1 MTTIVGGRSAPTN
14 TRQRPK
20 VADPERKLAI
30 PSRRSATE
38 SRSST
43 ASAVQDASGQSTAAR
58 PELNR
63 REAILHTGG
72 ILAASA
78 CQPSC
83 SLATQQQSVSKGS
96 EYLSQSLESRVQEFT
111 LSNGLHFIV
120 LERSIAPIVSCHT
133 YADVGAFDEVDGQTG
148 IAHLLEHMAFKG
160 SPRIGTK
167 DYAKEA
173 PILEALDEVFY
184 CMKEA
189 GASGRVALAQKLNDQ
204 MQKLEE
210 QAAAFSIPNEFGA
223 TLSQAGAAGLN
234 ATTSH
239 DATRYFMA
247 MPANKLEL
255 WFALEAERF
264 RAPVFRE
271 LYSEKRVVFE
281 ERRMRVDDS
290 PMGKFQE
297 SFAAQAMTNNYRR
310 PVIGYP
316 ADLALLGRREVQ
328 SFFNEHYGPER
339 LSIAVVGDVH
349 VDVVQKL
356 AEKYFGGWQ
365 SMSSLPQARPPSDTE
380 PLPRPE
386 GGSRHFEQ
394 GSKAGPLLMQAYYR
408 PSMTSKDAVLLD
420 IICDLLS
427 GSRTSRLYTQLVE
440 TGQAYHANAVP
451 SYPGEKHPNALV
463 LFGQPSSG
471 VSLQTLDKA
480 FQKETH
486 GLIHNGPSAKEMA
499 RIKKATKLTLVDGIR
514 SNTNMASA
522 LCSYHVN
529 AGSWKKLLSDLEQVD
544 QLTAA
549 DVQAVAAATFQED
562 NLYTGYM
569 LKEDPVTGKKSST
582 V

>member
-1 MTTIVGGRSAPTN
+1 MTTTFGGRSARTY
-14 TRQRPK
+14 RFHRAK
-20 VADPERKLAI
+20 LADPVRKLTI
-30 PSRRSATE
+30 PSRRSAPDTTL
-38 SRSST
+38 ST
-43 ASAVQDASGQSTAAR
+43 VSGVQDECKQSTTAR
-58 PELNR
+58 PQLNR
-63 REAILHTGG
+63 REAVLATGG

-83 SLATQQQSVSKGS
+83 SLATQQQGLSKGS
-96 EYLSQSLESRVQEFT
+96 EDLTQSLEARVQEFT

-184 CMKEA
+184 SMKEA
-189 GASGRVALAQKLNDQ
+189 EASGRVALAQKLNDQ

-290 PMGKFQE
+290 PMGRFQE

-316 ADLALLGRREVQ
+316 ADLALLGRTEVQ
-328 SFFNEHYGPER
+328 SFFNEHYSPQR

-365 SMSSLPQARPPSDTE
+365 SMSSLPRAGSPSDTE

-386 GGSRHFEQ
+386 GGPRHFEQ

-480 FQKETH
+480 FQKETQ

-522 LCSYHVN
+522 LCSYYVN

-569 LKEDPVTGKKSST
+569 LKEDPLTGKKSST

>member
-1 MTTIVGGRSAPTN
+1 MRSTPASSTRPAGTGDLTTRDALCPQARRCRRRTCFKRSIENVCHDACHGH
-14 TRQRPK
+14 QRVEKP
-20 VADPERKLAI
+20 VAVL
-30 PSRRSATE
+30 SRRA
-38 SRSST
+38 
-43 ASAVQDASGQSTAAR
+43 
-58 PELNR
+58 
-63 REAILHTGG
+63 AILSTGG
-72 ILAASA
+72 ALAASL
-78 CQPSC
+78 CPPISE
-83 SLATQQQSVSKGS
+83 ATQLQSSVTGS
-96 EYLSQSLESRVQEFT
+96 GEELSQSLEARVQEFT

-120 LERSIAPIVSCHT
+120 LPRHIAPIVSCHT

-167 DYAKEA
+167 DYAREA
-173 PILEALDEVFY
+173 PLLEALDEVFY
-184 CMKEA
+184 SKKEA
-189 GASGRVALAQKLNDQ
+189 EAAGRLAIAEKLDDQ
-204 MQKLEE
+204 MRKLEE
-210 QAAAFSIPNEFGA
+210 QAAAFSVPNEFGA
-223 TLSQAGAAGLN
+223 TLSQAGAVGLN

-316 ADLALLGRREVQ
+316 ADLALLGRPQVQ
-328 SFFNEHYGPER
+328 AFFNQHYGPQR
-339 LSIAVVGDVH
+339 LSISVVGDVE
-349 VDVVQKL
+349 VDRVQQL

-365 SMSSLPQARPPSDTE
+365 SMSSLPQAGLVTQDE
-380 PLPRPE
+380 PLPRPQ
-386 GGSRHFEQ
+386 GDSRHFEQ
-394 GSKAGPLLMQAYYR
+394 SSKAGPLLMQAYYR
-408 PSMTSKDAVLLD
+408 PPMTSKDAVVLD

-427 GSRTSRLYTQLVE
+427 GSRTSRLYHRFVE
-440 TGQAYHANAVP
+440 TGQAFNANAVP

-471 VSLQTLDKA
+471 VSLETLDQA
-480 FQKETH
+480 FQKETQ
-486 GLIHNGPSAKEMA
+486 GLIYQGPSAKEMA

-529 AGSWKKLLSDLEQVD
+529 AGSWKKLLFDLGQVD

-549 DVQAVAAATFQED
+549 DIQQVAAATFQPD

-569 LKEDPVTGKKSST
+569 LKA
-582 V
+582 

>member
-1 MTTIVGGRSAPTN
+1 MPMRSKVRQQVRQPKPVIVMLCQLAKLRWQPPGPVQQSKVLRELKNLSAEAMM
-14 TRQRPK
+14 RQQHK
-20 VADPERKLAI
+20 VYVAKWLMLQLAFAG
-30 PSRRSATE
+30 SLLMDLLQMRWQ
-38 SRSST
+38 SST
-43 ASAVQDASGQSTAAR
+43 SS
-58 PELNR
+58 
-63 REAILHTGG
+63 
-72 ILAASA
+72 
-78 CQPSC
+78 
-83 SLATQQQSVSKGS
+83 GS
-96 EYLSQSLESRVQEFT
+96 EDLTQSLEARVQEFT

-184 CMKEA
+184 SMKEA
-189 GASGRVALAQKLNDQ
+189 EASGRVALAQKLNDQ

-290 PMGKFQE
+290 PMGRFQE

-316 ADLALLGRREVQ
+316 ADLALLGRTEVQ
-328 SFFNEHYGPER
+328 SFFNEHYSPQR

-365 SMSSLPQARPPSDTE
+365 SMSSLPRAGSPSDTE

-386 GGSRHFEQ
+386 GGPRHFEQ

-420 IICDLLS
+420 IIWSDPA
-427 GSRTSRLYTQLVE
+427 TI
-440 TGQAYHANAVP
+440 A
-451 SYPGEKHPNALV
+451 AL
-463 LFGQPSSG
+463 
-471 VSLQTLDKA
+471 
-480 FQKETH
+480 
-486 GLIHNGPSAKEMA
+486 
-499 RIKKATKLTLVDGIR
+499 
-514 SNTNMASA
+514 
-522 LCSYHVN
+522 
-529 AGSWKKLLSDLEQVD
+529 
-544 QLTAA
+544 
-549 DVQAVAAATFQED
+549 
-562 NLYTGYM
+562 
-569 LKEDPVTGKKSST
+569 
-582 V
+582 